1 MPDIEDAEEYDQEV
15 EHQDQDSL
23 SNSRGSEPSVESV
36 SKQTRAKRK
45 ATNAALQQQL
55 ARQVS

>member
-1 MPDIEDAEEYDQEV
+1 MPDIENAKEYNQVV

-23 SNSRGSEPSVESV
+23 SNSKGSKPSVESV
-36 SKQTRAKRK
+36 SKQTRAKCK